1 MAQEPIP
8 EPTGNRLP
16 EAPIDALRAL
26 PGFRAA
32 GQHHH
37 PRGGAAAGP
46 DEPDVAEQAKRIV
59 RLSDGQIVEDR
70 RLTALTTA
78 AARA

>member
-1 MAQEPIP
+1 
-8 EPTGNRLP
+8 
-16 EAPIDALRAL
+16 
-26 PGFRAA
+26 
-32 GQHHH
+32 
-37 PRGGAAAGP
+37 
-46 DEPDVAEQAKRIV
+46 VAEQAKRIV